1 MMAWKT
7 AGISLVAMTA
17 ITLGAAGTACSRV
30 EPHAAATTT
39 DAPTVAV
46 AKIARGDVAQ
56 ELTIAAEFRP
66 FQEIE
71 VHAKVAGYVKH
82 IGVDVGDRVRAGQ
95 LLAVLEVPELQDDLQ
110 QEQAA
115 VRHAQEEVNRA
126 NADLER
132 AESVHEVAHLN
143 ATRLSGVLKA
153 RPNLVAQ
160 QDIDDAIGRDRVSEA
175 QVATAKAA
183 IAAAQQQLEVAKATE
198 NKTRTLVAYTQITAP
213 FDGVITHRYADTG
226 AMIQA
231 GTSSQTQSMPLVRL
245 SQNDRLR
252 LVIPVPASAVPRVR
266 VGERVAVTVQALHK
280 TVLGTVARFADR
292 LDPETRT
299 MHVEVDVQNPQLELV
314 PGMYADATLVLDEAK
329 NVLVAPIQAIDRVET
344 QSRAMVVG
352 EDGRIAAR
360 SLTVGLETDDR
371 VEVKQGLND
380 GDAVVIGSRAQLKP
394 GMLVS
399 PKVMAGDSRGDR

>member
-1 MMAWKT
+1 MAWKT

-39 DAPTVAV
+39 DATTVAV

-280 TVLGTVARFADR
+280 TVSGTVARFADR

-329 NVLVAPIQAIDRVET
+329 NVLVAPIQAIDRAET
-344 QSRAMVVG
+344 QARAMVVG